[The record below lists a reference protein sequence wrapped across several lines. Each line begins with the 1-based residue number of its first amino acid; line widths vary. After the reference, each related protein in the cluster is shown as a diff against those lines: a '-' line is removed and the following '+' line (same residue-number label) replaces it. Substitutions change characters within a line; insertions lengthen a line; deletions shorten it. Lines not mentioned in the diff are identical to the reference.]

1 MQAFVYPTN
10 TQSDV
15 VTPEKVN
22 QETFRSLL
30 LELQSHKQ
38 QTDTQLRRLVLAF
51 ATSLFFLAA
60 AVAALW
66 IMVMS

>member
-1 MQAFVYPTN
+1 MQAFVYPGT

-15 VTPEKVN
+15 VTPEKVD

-30 LELQSHKQ
+30 LQLQSMQ
-38 QTDTQLRRLVLAF
+38 DRSDTQIRRLVLAF
-51 ATSLFFLAA
+51 ATSLFFLTA